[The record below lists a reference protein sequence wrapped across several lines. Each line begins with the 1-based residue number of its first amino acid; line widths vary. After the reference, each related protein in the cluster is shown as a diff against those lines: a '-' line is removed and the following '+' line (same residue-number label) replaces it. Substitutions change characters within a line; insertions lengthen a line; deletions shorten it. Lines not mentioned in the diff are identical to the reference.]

1 MRFDLARSPN
11 EDLLDPVL
19 TQKLQS
25 LICLGCFV
33 GAGGGPVCSRHKA
46 SWTQV
51 AQAYPEGVA
60 NALARALLQKTL
72 FCEEGRCFDP
82 ASCAIAGSGRIGEA
96 SHPGPRR
103 PRGELRTG
111 LLADVP
117 LVEPRT
123 LEIQDR
129 VLGVFLRVDA

>member
-1 MRFDLARSPN
+1 M
-11 EDLLDPVL
+11 EGLLEHWPE
-19 TQKLQS
+19 
-25 LICLGCFV
+25 V
-33 GAGGGPVCSRHKA
+33 GAWLVDYCSYGTPWHKRTKFFSNTILKDPKTLCRGCAKHLLLKSRSKRHKA

-117 LVEPRT
+117 LVEP
-123 LEIQDR
+123 
-129 VLGVFLRVDA
+129 